1 MMNKMR
7 KIHLK
12 KYHYLM
18 IKINKLLKY
27 NNQKFK
33 NNRMIAFKKTHKPR
47 LKYNRLQMFWI
58 KKL

>member
-1 MMNKMR
+1 MMNKMI
-7 KIHLK
+7 KINLK
-12 KYHYLM
+12 KYHYLK

-27 NNQKFK
+27 NNYKFK
-33 NNRMIAFKKTHKPR
+33 NKRMIAFKKTHKLR